1 MSSSESHGAAHAA
14 HQAPTGFIRKWIF
27 SLDHKVIGI
36 QYYFLA
42 LFSVFIGMFLSLLMR
57 IHMIAPDVKI
67 ALFEKLWP
75 TGAAG
80 GIMTPELYL
89 SLMTMHGTIMVFF
102 VLTTAPQSGF
112 GNYFLP
118 IQIGAE
124 DMAFPVLNMLSFWTT
139 FLALVVMVAAFFVP
153 GGAPLGGWTAYPPLS
168 ALGAIAGPG
177 QGTGQTLWVVSIA
190 IFCGASLMGAINFIA
205 TTMDLRAKGLSFMRL
220 PLTCWTWLVTAILG
234 LLGFAV
240 LLAAGILLL
249 LDREAGTSFFIPA
262 GLVVSDQI
270 QNHKGG
276 SPLLWQHLFWFFGH
290 PEVYIA
296 ILPGMGVTSQVLSVF
311 SRKPIFGYRAM
322 VYAIMSIGFLGFLV
336 WGHHMFMSGMS
347 PYSAMAFS
355 VLTMTIGVPSAIKTF
370 NWIGTLWGG
379 QLRLTTA
386 MLFALGF
393 VSLFVSGGISG
404 IFLGQPALDL
414 YFHDTYFVVGHFH
427 MIMGVAAIFGMFAG
441 TFYWFPKMYGRMMN
455 ETLGKIHFFIT
466 FIGVYAI
473 FTPMHF
479 LGIGGNPRRYPDFK
493 DYEFM
498 GHLMP
503 VHQFMTI
510 AAFITIVAQFIF
522 VFNLFWSMKK
532 GAKAPVNPWEATTLE
547 WTVSSPPPFDNFA
560 GVHPVVN
567 HGPYEYSVPGAPKDY
582 VMQTDPPLVTGSVRH

>member
-1 MSSSESHGAAHAA
+1 MSSPIVHAA
-14 HQAPTGFIRKWIF
+14 HEAPKGFIRRYIF

-42 LFSVFIGMFLSLLMR
+42 LFSVFLGMGLSVLMR
-57 IHMIAPDVKI
+57 FHMVYPDAKVS
-67 ALFEKLWP
+67 LFEKLWP

-112 GNYFLP
+112 GNFFLP

-153 GGAPLGGWTAYPPLS
+153 GGAPLAGWTAYPPLS
-168 ALGAIAGPG
+168 AVGPLAGPG
-177 QGTGQTLWVVSIA
+177 EGAGQSLWVISIA

-205 TTMDLRAKGLSFMRL
+205 TTIDLRARGMSMMRL
-220 PLTCWTWLVTAILG
+220 PLTCWSWFVTAILG

-240 LLAAGILLL
+240 LLAAGVLLL
-249 LDREAGTSFFIPA
+249 LDRMAGTSFFLPA
-262 GLVVSDQI
+262 GLVVNDQI
-270 QNHKGG
+270 LNHKGG

-296 ILPGMGVTSQVLSVF
+296 ILPGMGLASQLLSTF

-322 VYAIMSIGFLGFLV
+322 VYAILGIGFLGFFV
-336 WGHHMFMSGMS
+336 WGHHMFMSGMN

-355 VLTMTIGVPSAIKTF
+355 VLTMSIGVPSAIKTF

-379 QLRLTTA
+379 RIRLTTA

-393 VSLFVSGGISG
+393 VSLFVTGGISG

-427 MIMGVAAIFGMFAG
+427 MIMGVAAIFGMFGG
-441 TFYWFPKMYGRMMN
+441 TFYWFPKMFGRMMN
-455 ETLGKIHFFIT
+455 ETMGKIHFYLT
-466 FIGVYAI
+466 FLGVYAI

-479 LGIGGNPRRYPDFK
+479 LGIAGNPRRYADFTNF
-493 DYEFM
+493 EFM
-498 GHLMP
+498 NNLMP
-503 VHQFMTI
+503 IHKFMTH
-510 AAFITIVAQFIF
+510 AAIFTATAQLIF
-522 VFNLFWSMKK
+522 LFNLIWSLKK
-532 GAKAPVNPWEATTLE
+532 GAKAPPNPWDATTLE
-547 WTVSSPPPFDNFA
+547 WTVPSPPPFDNFA
-560 GVHPVVN
+560 GKHPVVN

-582 VMQTDPPLVTGSVRH
+582 TMQSDPA